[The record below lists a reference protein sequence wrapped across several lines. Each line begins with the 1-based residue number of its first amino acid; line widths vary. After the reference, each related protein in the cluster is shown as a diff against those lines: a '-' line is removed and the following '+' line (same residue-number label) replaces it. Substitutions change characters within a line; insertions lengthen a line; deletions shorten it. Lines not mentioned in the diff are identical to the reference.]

1 MDREG
6 NGISRYRMVIITA
19 ALALLIVLILFIMGV
34 FGGGARRLSVTKLR
48 CIATQQ
54 VTPFGDKVLYYDGTT
69 LCCLTANG
77 TEQWKYALGP
87 GARFGQRGHRDRLGG
102 RAPAHSQPRRACHL

>member
-54 VTPFGDKVLYYDGTT
+54 VTPFGDKVLYYDGTS
-69 LCCLTANG
+69 CLFERQRHGAM
-77 TEQWKYALGP
+77 EVRP
-87 GARFGQRGHRDRLGG
+87 GRSARFT
-102 RAPAHSQPRRACHL
+102 ASETS